1 MYMCVYVCIIYIDKY
16 VYIYKNMCTHTFM
29 YVYLYGWPKCSFT
42 YSIRCYRKTQM
53 NLLAN
58 PIYIY
63 ITTQVYVASNQ
74 HKGLWKVQLAA
85 CSSFPWTWMT
95 SVGRL
100 LKTPRAVVSILWT
113 CLQEHGVNGADGAL
127 LLTSWRSRGR
137 VALSQGSLPAVWA
150 DSSVDGVLSV
160 V

>member
-1 MYMCVYVCIIYIDKY
+1 MCVCVYTHVCICVCICIIYIDKY

-42 YSIRCYRKTQM
+42 YSIRCYRKTQI

-63 ITTQVYVASNQ
+63 INTQVYVASNQ

-85 CSSFPWTWMT
+85 CSSFPCTWMT

-113 CLQEHGVNGADGAL
+113 CLQEHGVNGADVPFSSQAGGPGA
-127 LLTSWRSRGR
+127 G
-137 VALSQGSLPAVWA
+137 
-150 DSSVDGVLSV
+150 
-160 V
+160 